1 MQVQMQQQLHCMPH
15 MMGYNLTWISI
26 HAFVHHVT
34 KTLKGTTR
42 TGKMLFRDGQN
53 LERRCW
59 KHVQLS
65 TVCYAVQTER
75 MGHVNAN

>member
-1 MQVQMQQQLHCMPH
+1 MQVQMQQQLHYMPH
-15 MMGYNLTWISI
+15 MMGYNLTWVLI

-34 KTLKGTTR
+34 KTLKETTR

-53 LERRCW
+53 LEGRCW

-65 TVCYAVQTER
+65 IVCYAVQTEE
-75 MGHVNAN
+75 MGHVNAS

>member
-1 MQVQMQQQLHCMPH
+1 MQVQMQQQLHHLPH
-15 MMGYNLTWISI
+15 MMGYNLNWGLI
-26 HAFVHHVT
+26 HAFVHHIT
-34 KTLKGTTR
+34 KTLKETTR

-65 TVCYAVQTER
+65 IVCYAVQTEK
-75 MGHVNAN
+75 MGHVNAS